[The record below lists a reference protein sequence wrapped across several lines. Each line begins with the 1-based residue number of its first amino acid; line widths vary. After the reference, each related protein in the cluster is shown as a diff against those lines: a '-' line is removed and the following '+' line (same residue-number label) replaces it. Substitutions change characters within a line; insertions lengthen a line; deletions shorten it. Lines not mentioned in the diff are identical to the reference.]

1 MVNYNNGKIYKVE
14 PISGG
19 EDGDVYIGST
29 TKQYLSQRMSNHRS
43 DYKRWKNGTLKTNF
57 TSFILFDK
65 YGVENCQIV
74 LLELANVKTKDELV
88 EKESFYIKT
97 LRCVNKVIPN
107 QTRKEYLEQ
116 PHVKE
121 RILRYTGEY
130 LKNRTDI
137 TNTYKK
143 KYRDNNKEAISNHN
157 KIYRENNKEAISE
170 KRKIYAEKNREAI
183 NARTKIYRENKIRK
197 NPKP

>member
-1 MVNYNNGKIYKVE
+1 MVNYNNGKIYKIE
-14 PISGG
+14 PISAGD
-19 EDGDVYIGST
+19 DGDIYVGST
-29 TKQYLSQRMSNHRS
+29 TKQYLSQRMGNHRC
-43 DYKRWKNGTLKTNF
+43 DYKRWKNGKSKTNF

-65 YGVENCQIV
+65 YGVKNCKIV
-74 LLELANVKTKDELV
+74 LLELVNAQTKDELV
-88 EKESFYIKT
+88 ERESFYIKT
-97 LRCVNKVIPN
+97 LGCVNKVIPN

-121 RILRYTGEY
+121 RILEYTEEY

-143 KYRDNNKEAISNHN
+143 KYRDNNKEAISIHN
-157 KIYRENNKEAISE
+157 KIYRENNKEVISE

-183 NARTKIYRENKIRK
+183 NARTKIYRDNKK
-197 NPKP
+197 KLQS